1 MPYWKDWTPM
11 NVIRTTSEASHWT
24 KAVRATTDRIGFV
37 PTMGALHEG
46 HLQLVRYAR
55 KNADVVAVSIFVNP
69 TQFGP
74 NEDFDRYPRVLDA
87 DLELLER
94 EGVSVGFAP
103 SVAEMYP
110 EGFQTMVEPGALAQV
125 LDGAARPG
133 HFRGVAT
140 VCAKLFSIL
149 NPDFAVMGQK
159 DYQQFLIVRQMAR
172 DLNLPVEIVA
182 HPIVREEDGLAM
194 SSRNRYLNVQERA
207 QAVVLRRSLDEAGRL
222 IASGE
227 ADPEVISA
235 EARKVFDNYPDF
247 HHEYFV
253 AVDPDTLGKPDD
265 NWNRIVCLV
274 AGRIGTTRLIDNAIF
289 ERGGEEVTL

>member
-1 MPYWKDWTPM
+1 
-11 NVIRTTSEASHWT
+11 
-24 KAVRATTDRIGFV
+24 
-37 PTMGALHEG
+37 MGALHEG

-55 KNADVVAVSIFVNP
+55 KKADVVAVSIFVNP

-87 DLELLER
+87 DLEMLDR
-94 EGVSVGFAP
+94 EGVSIVFAP
-103 SVAEMYP
+103 SVAAMYP

-159 DYQQFLIVRQMAR
+159 DYQQYLIVRQMAR
-172 DLNLPVEIVA
+172 DLNLPVDIVA
-182 HPIVREEDGLAM
+182 HPIVREADGLAM
-194 SSRNRYLNVQERA
+194 SSRNRYLSDRERV
-207 QAVVLRRSLDEAGRL
+207 QAVALRRALDAAGHA

-227 ADPEVISA
+227 ADPEVITA
-235 EARKVFDNYPDF
+235 VARKLFDIYPDF

-253 AVDPDTLGKPDD
+253 AVDPDTLGKPDED
-265 NWNRIVCLV
+265 WNRIACLV
-274 AGRIGTTRLIDNAIF
+274 AGRIGTTRLIDNALF
-289 ERGGEEVTL
+289 ARGGEEVTL